1 MNTGRVRYLL
11 VFFVA
16 MFLANNVA
24 AAARACI
31 VELTGQEHAVVQQ
44 ADAGGDE
51 HVCPVSEDAA
61 RCFTHCTQ
69 SFKNDQQKLATDVPG
84 IAFASPLS
92 LPRVWFRTEPRAL
105 VVAAA
110 PPPVGPP
117 LTILFGNLRI

>member
-1 MNTGRVRYLL
+1 MRFVL

-31 VELTGQEHAVVQQ
+31 SVLAGQEHAAMQQ

-51 HVCPVSEDAA
+51 HLCPASDDAA

-69 SFKNDQQKLATDVPG
+69 SVKNDQQNRSIDVSG
-84 IAFASPLS
+84 IVLASPLS
-92 LPRVWFRTEPRAL
+92 VPRIWFQAQPRAFVL
-105 VVAAA
+105 AAA
-110 PPPVGPP
+110 PPLVGTP
-117 LTILFGNLRI
+117 LTILFGNFRI